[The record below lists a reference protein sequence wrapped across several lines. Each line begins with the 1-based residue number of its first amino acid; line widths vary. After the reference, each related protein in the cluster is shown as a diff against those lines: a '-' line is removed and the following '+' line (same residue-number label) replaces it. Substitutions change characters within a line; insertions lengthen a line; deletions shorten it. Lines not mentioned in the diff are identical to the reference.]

1 VVSKIICQSRRKDEG
16 LSALSKVKGY
26 FEKVGGEWRAKRG
39 KKKLGLGA
47 T

>member
-16 LSALSKVKGY
+16 LSALSKVEGY